1 MARGW
6 ESKSVEEQ
14 QTEKLSHRA
23 PDFLPP
29 TANEQE
35 RESLILQRKRIAA
48 EMDRSTNPRFK
59 AQQEKSLSF
68 LDRKLEKFRD
78 FNLKAGK

>member
-14 QTEKLSHRA
+14 QIEKLSQRA
-23 PDFLPP
+23 PSILPP
-29 TANEQE
+29 TAKEQE
-35 RESLILQRKRIAA
+35 HQSLVLQRKRISA

-68 LDRKLEKFRD
+68 LDLKLEKFRD
-78 FNLKAGK
+78 LNLKARQ